1 MEETMRMEAK
11 EHVISGV
18 EKMTSAEGV
27 DFQGAAKYIK
37 EQMDR

>member
-1 MEETMRMEAK
+1 MEDTMLTEAK

-18 EKMTSAEGV
+18 EKMTSADGV
-27 DFQGAAKYIK
+27 DFQGAAKFIK